1 MNKCLKTALS
11 VCAILVSNNLY
22 ADTVTLTGNSLSID
36 DVVAIGKNQQD
47 VTVTK
52 AAQKKVEQGY
62 DVLIGSAKQGMGVYG
77 LTVGVGWNKDKPV
90 FGNNGKM
97 SEELI
102 SLSNKF
108 NRDLVYTHSA
118 AYGEFMSTELVR
130 MSMAIRLNQLLTGH
144 VGVQPV
150 VAEMYQQFLNADIV
164 PLVPQGGSVGTADIL
179 PGAHIAL
186 AFMGQWDVMYKGKRM
201 SGKEAMDKEGIEPLA
216 PFGKDALSIF
226 SHNALAIAYAVDI
239 AYKTQQILDVSPK
252 VFSMSL
258 EALNGN
264 VSPYLQQT
272 VAQRNMPHVA
282 DISKQITD
290 QLDGS
295 YLWQTDEKRALQDP
309 LAFRGSQ
316 WALASL
322 QDEVNDLKELVTLHL
337 NSSDDN
343 PSIVIGEGKNQHDMD
358 KPQVDNYLVKGDVKG
373 AVYSS
378 SNFEP
383 VQIAVKM
390 QSVGIA
396 LAHVNRDAVF
406 RTLKLADPNFTH
418 LTRFMNAPNNQGHGF
433 GAIQKTPVSLY
444 TEIKSLV
451 NPVSLDGMAVA
462 GYIEDTFTN
471 LMLIGQRMEKVVE
484 NTHYILG
491 VEMMHSAQGIDI
503 RMQQEDREIGAGT
516 KAFHD
521 EFRKHVKFVS
531 EDRPFT
537 GDIFQSKQFIS
548 QQ

>member
-1 MNKCLKTALS
+1 MNKRIKTALT
-11 VCAILVSNNLY
+11 VCAILVSNNIY
-22 ADTVTLTGNSLSID
+22 AGTVTLTGNSLSID
-36 DVVAIGKNQQD
+36 DVVAIAKNQQD

-62 DVLIGSAKQGMGVYG
+62 DVLIASAKQGMGVYG

-90 FGNNGKM
+90 FGSNGKM

-108 NRDLVYTHSA
+108 NRDLVYSHSA
-118 AYGEFMSTELVR
+118 AYGEFMSNDLVR

-201 SGKEAMDKEGIEPLA
+201 SGKEAMDKEGIKPLS
-216 PFGKDALSIF
+216 PFAKDALSIF

-252 VFSMSL
+252 VLSMSL

-295 YLWQTDEKRALQDP
+295 YLWQTDDKRALQDP

-358 KPQVDNYLVKGDVKG
+358 KPQVENYLVKGDVKG

-418 LTRFMNAPNNQGHGF
+418 LTRFMNAPDNQGHGF

-484 NTHYILG
+484 NTQYILG

-516 KAFHD
+516 KTFHD

-537 GDIFQSKQFIS
+537 GDIFNSKQFIS